1 MRDKGLI
8 LLVSFVLASF
18 FVPVAEA
25 QLSEEYADWADGPA
39 GFLLTKKEKKQ
50 WSNITTDADAERF
63 IELFWARRNPDPAS
77 TFNPFRAEFES
88 KVRYAED
95 NFSYGSRSGAASD
108 RAKVLILMGKPKG
121 IQVRAATSSVPGID
135 NSAGSGDEVQGAT
148 QVWVYNPAEL
158 PDGLKVKG
166 AELFFMFY
174 EEKLNSNNFTLDR
187 SARESFKGLSALT
200 DAPEAYLLHP
210 NLKEIP
216 KPVSIEGGS
225 PASAA
230 HLAWLDGGEAPFNDI
245 ALVISELGVAD
256 GVHRPLWVHL
266 ELPPDAPELDLLAGR
281 VTGTDGEVVSNF
293 EIVATPL
300 PGQNGTAYHLT
311 FPLAEGS
318 YSVDIAGAAG
328 SEPQLIANLTAEI
341 SSVPDEGTW
350 LSPVWLGMAVTA
362 NPEAKLGDPFT
373 IGGWHLTLISGP
385 ELTRASEITYFGFV
399 VRPALNEEGA
409 VDIKSRVQL
418 KKDGKPLG
426 RSLEVPLD
434 SSQIMGDLYMYGNSI
449 GLAALPEIG
458 SYEFVFEVI
467 ETNSDTSAERSVSVE
482 IIE

>member
-25 QLSEEYADWADGPA
+25 
-39 GFLLTKKEKKQ
+39 Q

-230 HLAWLDGGEAPFNDI
+230 SIPTSRRSRSRFPSRAARRL
-245 ALVISELGVAD
+245 
-256 GVHRPLWVHL
+256 
-266 ELPPDAPELDLLAGR
+266 LPRTSHG
-281 VTGTDGEVVSNF
+281 S
-293 EIVATPL
+293 
-300 PGQNGTAYHLT
+300 TAVKRRLMT
-311 FPLAEGS
+311 
-318 YSVDIAGAAG
+318 
-328 SEPQLIANLTAEI
+328 
-341 SSVPDEGTW
+341 
-350 LSPVWLGMAVTA
+350 SP
-362 NPEAKLGDPFT
+362 
-373 IGGWHLTLISGP
+373 S
-385 ELTRASEITYFGFV
+385 
-399 VRPALNEEGA
+399 
-409 VDIKSRVQL
+409 
-418 KKDGKPLG
+418 
-426 RSLEVPLD
+426 
-434 SSQIMGDLYMYGNSI
+434 
-449 GLAALPEIG
+449 
-458 SYEFVFEVI
+458 
-467 ETNSDTSAERSVSVE
+467 
-482 IIE
+482 

>member
-1 MRDKGLI
+1 
-8 LLVSFVLASF
+8 
-18 FVPVAEA
+18 
-25 QLSEEYADWADGPA
+25 
-39 GFLLTKKEKKQ
+39 
-50 WSNITTDADAERF
+50 
-63 IELFWARRNPDPAS
+63 
-77 TFNPFRAEFES
+77 
-88 KVRYAED
+88 
-95 NFSYGSRSGAASD
+95 
-108 RAKVLILMGKPKG
+108 
-121 IQVRAATSSVPGID
+121 
-135 NSAGSGDEVQGAT
+135 
-148 QVWVYNPAEL
+148 
-158 PDGLKVKG
+158 
-166 AELFFMFY
+166 
-174 EEKLNSNNFTLDR
+174 
-187 SARESFKGLSALT
+187 
-200 DAPEAYLLHP
+200 
-210 NLKEIP
+210 
-216 KPVSIEGGS
+216 
-225 PASAA
+225 
-230 HLAWLDGGEAPFNDI
+230 
-245 ALVISELGVAD
+245 VISELGVAD

-281 VTGTDGEVVSNF
+281 VTGSDGEVVSNF

-449 GLAALPEIG
+449 SLAAMPEIG